1 MMTEAELWHMMLLAA
16 DNTFSG
22 MAAIAT
28 VTFAYLAAAYFVGA
42 KLSWFQA
49 ALATFFYTIVA
60 GSWSFLTFVFYR
72 RGIFFMRELE
82 ENYGIESF
90 APTDAFLPIYSDCAG
105 IADTGLYLLHV
116 PSAEDCEACRRVW
129 LRSVTG
135 RFTPVALR

>member
-1 MMTEAELWHMMLLAA
+1 MMTEAELWQMMLLAA

-28 VTFAYLAAAYFVGA
+28 VTFAYLVAAYFVGA
-42 KLSWFQA
+42 KLSRFQA

-60 GSWSFLTFVFYR
+60 GSWSFFTFVFYR

-90 APTDAFLPIYSDCAG
+90 APTEAFLPI
-105 IADTGLYLLHV
+105 IATALGLLI
-116 PSAEDCEACRRVW
+116 PACIYFMYQVRKNARPDNA
-129 LRSVTG
+129 SG
-135 RFTPVALR
+135 